1 MSVVRDVIYS
11 YPLFGFVY
19 EGQPAGPALGYGA
32 HQPFYRAD
40 VVGGL
45 FVRKNMIWPLLLMEF
60 VTKVPRLNRVFE
72 LSMFFYVTNSAIL
85 LDTKLCQIMVLKL
98 YFCNGNL
105 MYCLQFVSS
114 INLSSSYD

>member
-19 EGQPAGPALGYGA
+19 EGQPAVPALGYGA

-60 VTKVPRLNRVFE
+60 VARVPRLYSRTT
-72 LSMFFYVTNSAIL
+72 L
-85 LDTKLCQIMVLKL
+85 
-98 YFCNGNL
+98 
-105 MYCLQFVSS
+105 
-114 INLSSSYD
+114 

>member
-1 MSVVRDVIYS
+1 MQKAKIFIHFTEFLFEFGIWSRAVDSLGYSHHVSEVRDVIYS

-60 VTKVPRLNRVFE
+60 VARVPRLYPRTT
-72 LSMFFYVTNSAIL
+72 L
-85 LDTKLCQIMVLKL
+85 
-98 YFCNGNL
+98 
-105 MYCLQFVSS
+105 
-114 INLSSSYD
+114 